1 MALNLRQQVTYDI
14 WNKVFAN
21 VGNEHYQTI
30 CNILDKLDIFD
41 LLGIL
46 PKEHRKKFEGYVIN
60 SDVMDK

>member
-1 MALNLRQQVTYDI
+1 VTYDI
-14 WNKVFAN
+14 WNKVFSN

-60 SDVMDK
+60 SDVMEK